1 MCESTAVVFMRYSS
15 FYYLITFRMI
25 YKRILR
31 SGIKRNVFT
40 QENVIKN
47 HNLKIN
53 RCSFGFEKT
62 PNCVAKDA
70 L

>member
-1 MCESTAVVFMRYSS
+1 
-15 FYYLITFRMI
+15 MI

-31 SGIKRNVFT
+31 SEIKRNVFT